1 MAPHT
6 VQVNSFAWNKKL
18 LKYVKCG
25 QPEKVMLL
33 FQQMQQQRMTPDK
46 FTFVQVI
53 SQCAGLG
60 ALEDGRQVNEQ
71 IIQSGCESD
80 VFVGNSLVEMYAKC
94 GIIRMLEECLTRC
107 NLKNVF
113 SCTAMILG
121 LVKCGQGQKAL

>member
-1 MAPHT
+1 VAAVVAAMAPHT

-18 LKYVKCG
+18 LKYVKHG

-53 SQCAGLG
+53 SQCAGLE

-71 IIQSGCESD
+71 TIQSGCESD

-94 GIIRMLEECLTRC
+94 GIIED
-107 NLKNVF
+107 
-113 SCTAMILG
+113 A
-121 LVKCGQGQKAL
+121 